1 MVVETYIRVVQ
12 LAHLWKSVILSMKFN
27 IWVNI
32 KGGATV
38 LPFIWPF
45 LLFYRFTGKN
55 IFTALPFYRF
65 AKNKPAATLV
75 QV

>member
-32 KGGATV
+32 KGGAVYRFTVYLTVFTV
-38 LPFIWPF
+38 LPFH
-45 LLFYRFTGKN
+45 R
-55 IFTALPFYRF
+55 
-65 AKNKPAATLV
+65 
-75 QV
+75 